1 MELEAAMRESA
12 KDLGLVLQF
21 EAVKAFMEGK
31 GYVCCSLAVAAV

>member
-12 KDLGLVLQF
+12 KDLGVVLFGKQF

-31 GYVCCSLAVAAV
+31 DTFVAL

>member
-12 KDLGLVLQF
+12 GVVLFGKQF

-31 GYVCCSLAVAAV
+31 DTFVAL